1 MQNPDTAESIGEVM
15 LHLAL
20 CHSVIIDTRSGKM
33 NSASPDETALVQGA
47 KSQGYTFLSKDAD
60 GLVKI

>member
-47 KSQGYTFLSKDAD
+47 KS
-60 GLVKI
+60 